1 MHVKFDVMDRL
12 ILLKLAFY
20 QSKLREL
27 LHAK

>member
-20 QSKLREL
+20 QSTLREL
-27 LHAK
+27 LYAK